1 MNVDNL
7 FWGMVIA
14 GVAVGI
20 TQKNAFSITF
30 SVLAVLALIVYRRL
44 PASSSTTPTYAL
56 TPPPSADDAV
66 PSQPPSIDDPTM
78 NTQLFD
84 YSMTS
89 NIDQP
94 EPVEARQNFLRA
106 VFA

>member
-1 MNVDNL
+1 MNIDNL

-44 PASSSTTPTYAL
+44 PASSPTPTYAL
-56 TPPPSADDAV
+56 TPPPSADDAA
-66 PSQPPSIDDPTM
+66 PSRPPPIDDPTM

-84 YSMTS
+84 YTMTS